1 MRGFYYQRLA
11 HRPIDFAPYVGSP
24 GEAALAEA
32 RRNQREQKRRE
43 ELDGTV
49 YPAPTKAPMMNLSS
63 EWGSEAS
70 YEVGAR
76 GEARISGR
84 SSLIA
89 NCLWT

>member
-1 MRGFYYQRLA
+1 MRGFQYQRLA
-11 HRPIDFAPYVGSP
+11 HRPISFAPYVASP

-43 ELDGTV
+43 ELDAV

-70 YEVGAR
+70 YEVCTFL
-76 GEARISGR
+76 SGNPR
-84 SSLIA
+84 L
-89 NCLWT
+89 

>member
-1 MRGFYYQRLA
+1 MRGYHYQRLS
-11 HRPIDFAPYVGSP
+11 HRPIDFAPYVSSP

-32 RRNQREQKRRE
+32 RRHQREQKRRE

-70 YEVGAR
+70 YEVRRTIETEITLAFL
-76 GEARISGR
+76 SF
-84 SSLIA
+84 
-89 NCLWT
+89 

>member
-1 MRGFYYQRLA
+1 MRGYHYQRLP
-11 HRPIDFAPYVGSP
+11 HRPIDFAPYVASA

-43 ELDGTV
+43 ELDAV

-70 YEVGAR
+70 YEVRTGPKWEMITR
-76 GEARISGR
+76 FWLE
-84 SSLIA
+84 
-89 NCLWT
+89 